1 MGVIA
6 FLLSIG
12 VGFGLACLIFASIL
26 SKSNDIGNSIGSASN
41 YTGGPVFDRRSDRMK
56 KEERESFAISYT
68 RDENYMDKGPASYKK
83 VEIKR

>member
-6 FLLSIG
+6 FILSVG

-41 YTGGPVFDRRSDRMK
+41 YSGGVVFDRRADRMK
-56 KEERESFAISYT
+56 KDERESFALSYT
-68 RDENYMDKGPASYKK
+68 RDDRYVDNGPAADKK
-83 VEIKR
+83 VEIMR